1 MHNTHYLRRLT
12 IGRTTLGVTLLPP
25 ADQLHHN
32 IIVAVNVASAAAA
45 VAMAAAA
52 AVVVA
57 VAAASE
63 TAASVAA
70 ASVAARRQLR
80 RAWRGHVR
88 RNQPTRAVR
97 SVCRCLMTLKEP
109 RVHVRTI
116 SCLSTQLE
124 VLGRL
129 GGSI

>member
-1 MHNTHYLRRLT
+1 M
-12 IGRTTLGVTLLPP
+12 
-25 ADQLHHN
+25 
-32 IIVAVNVASAAAA
+32 AVNVAAAA
-45 VAMAAAA
+45 VATAE
-52 AVVVA
+52 
-57 VAAASE
+57 AASE
-63 TAASVAA
+63 TA

-88 RNQPTRAVR
+88 RNQPARAVR

-124 VLGRL
+124 VLGPAR
-129 GGSI
+129 GIHIEGPQRVNTGTAGRKGSDPRVGNWSGTCAEKWLMRPWREQM